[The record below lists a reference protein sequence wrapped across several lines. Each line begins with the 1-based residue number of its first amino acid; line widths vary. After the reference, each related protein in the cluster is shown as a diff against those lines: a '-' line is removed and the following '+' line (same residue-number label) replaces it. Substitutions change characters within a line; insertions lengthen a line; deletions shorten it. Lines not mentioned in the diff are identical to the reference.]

1 MLSEYNLNKKSN
13 FGLIEVV
20 CGSMFSGK
28 TEELIRRIKKAEYS
42 RLKTVVFKPKI
53 DSRSHGN
60 YISTHN
66 NKKYKAFTVTNEN
79 EIIEK
84 SKKHDVVGI
93 DEAQFFSNSLVDIC
107 NLLANEGKRI
117 IVAGLDMD
125 YKGNPFGPM
134 PNLMATAEY
143 VTKVHAVCTH
153 TGNLAQY
160 SFRKS
165 DDDNLVFLGQTG
177 EYEPLSR
184 AAYYHAMGMDKTPPK
199 KTKSRKV
206 NKRKKSG

>member
-13 FGLIEVV
+13 FGLIEVI

-42 RLKTVVFKPKI
+42 RLKTVVFKPEI

-66 NKKYKAFTVTNEN
+66 NKKHKAFTVTNEN
-79 EIIEK
+79 EILEK
-84 SKKHDVVGI
+84 SKKYDVVGI
-93 DEAQFFSNSLVDIC
+93 DEAQFFSNYLVDIC

-125 YKGNPFGPM
+125 FRGKPFGPM
-134 PNLMATAEY
+134 PNLMATAEF
-143 VTKVHAVCTH
+143 VSKLHAICME
-153 TGNLAQY
+153 TGGMANY
-160 SFRKS
+160 TNRKS
-165 DDDNLVFLGQTG
+165 KYKRQIKIGDGGD
-177 EYEPLSR
+177 YEALSR
-184 AAYYHAMGMDKTPPK
+184 SSFFK
-199 KTKSRKV
+199 KNIDS
-206 NKRKKSG
+206 

>member
-13 FGLIEVV
+13 FGLIEVI

-28 TEELIRRIKKAEYS
+28 TEELIRRIKRAEYS

-66 NKKYKAFTVTNEN
+66 NKKYKAFNVTNEN
-79 EIIEK
+79 EILEK
-84 SKKHDVVGI
+84 SKKYDVVGI
-93 DEAQFFSNSLVDIC
+93 DEAQFFSNCLVDIC

-125 YKGNPFGPM
+125 FRGKPFGPM
-134 PNLMATAEY
+134 PNLMATAEF
-143 VTKVHAVCTH
+143 VSKLHAICME
-153 TGNLAQY
+153 TGGMANY
-160 SFRKS
+160 TNRKS
-165 DDDNLVFLGQTG
+165 KYKRQIKIGDGGD
-177 EYEPLSR
+177 YEALSR
-184 AAYYHAMGMDKTPPK
+184 SSFFK
-199 KTKSRKV
+199 K
-206 NKRKKSG
+206 NIDA